1 MNTWNPETYERFRG
15 LRLRPAIDLLSQVGS
30 LPSGT
35 VVDLGCGAG
44 AVAEALS
51 ARFDRALIGVDG
63 SSEMLA
69 RASGYDRLEQADI
82 RTWSPAEPCALIF
95 SNAALHW
102 LPDHD
107 QLFPRLARLASGV
120 LAVQMPAQHN
130 APSHKGARA
139 LAERM
144 FPSKFD
150 YSGYASNVMDAVQYV
165 EMLAPFGSVNAW
177 QTTYFQPLAA
187 AKDAHPVR
195 RFTESTMLLPILER
209 LDEDEQKSYLRA
221 YDDQLLDDYPLQA
234 DGGVMFPF
242 LRLFLTLT
250 KD

>member
-15 LRLRPAIDLLSQVGS
+15 LRLRPAIDLLSQVGP
-30 LPSGT
+30 LPSGA

-44 AVAEALS
+44 AVAEALR
-51 ARFDRALIGVDG
+51 ARFDRPLVGVDA
-63 SSEMLA
+63 SSEMLSK
-69 RASGYDRLEQADI
+69 ASGYDRLEKADI
-82 RTWSPAEPCALIF
+82 STWSPAESCALIF

-107 QLFPRLARLASGV
+107 QLFPRLAGLTSGI

-130 APSHKGARA
+130 APSHKGARD

-150 YSGYASNVMDAVQYV
+150 YSGYTSNVLEVVQYI

-234 DGGVMFPF
+234 DGGAMSPF
-242 LRLFLTLT
+242 LRLFFTLT